1 MSDSPLKTAIKE
13 KVLELGFDAVGVA
26 AAGLLGSYAA
36 RYQQWLENGYHG
48 KMSYMERNLEKRMHP
63 GRLYEG
69 ARSVIVAAKN
79 YYPVQSGNK
88 NDYPAQP
95 AGATPAGKGPLTAHT
110 PIRGDRPEEDQLK
123 VAKYAWGMDYHYVIR
138 EKLGQLIRLIE
149 ELAPGTS
156 SRAFTDSAPVFERA
170 WAEMAGLGWTG
181 KNACLIIPR
190 KGSFFFLGEVITTLE
205 LEPDSPFGN
214 ELCGNCIR
222 CMQACPTGAI
232 TSPGEIDARRCI
244 SYLTIELKEPI
255 PEEFKGKCQGWIFGC
270 DICQDVCPH
279 NRNASPHK
287 EALFEPLEPIAN
299 WTAEQ
304 WRNMQKSDF
313 RKKLVKAGSPMSR
326 VKYEKLMDTIKFV
339 SPSGQD

>member
-1 MSDSPLKTAIKE
+1 M
-13 KVLELGFDAVGVA
+13 LELGFDAVGVA
-26 AAGLLGSYAA
+26 AAGLLGPYAA
-36 RYQQWLENGYHG
+36 RYRQWLENGFHG
-48 KMSYMERNLEKRMHP
+48 KMSYMERNLEKRMNP

-69 ARSVIVAAKN
+69 ARSVIVVAKN
-79 YYPVQSGNK
+79 YYP
-88 NDYPAQP
+88 AQQ
-95 AGATPAGKGPLTAHT
+95 AGGTLAGGTLAGGTLAGEGP
-110 PIRGDRPEEDQLK
+110 LK
-123 VAKYAWGMDYHYVIR
+123 VAKYAWGKDYHYVIR
-138 EKLGQLIRLIE
+138 EQLGQLIRFIE

-214 ELCGNCIR
+214 ELCGSCVR

-232 TSPGEIDARRCI
+232 TSPGVIDARRCI

-255 PEEFKGKCQGWIFGC
+255 PQEFKGKCQGWIFGC

-279 NRNASPHK
+279 NRNAVPHK

-304 WRNMQKSDF
+304 WRSMQKSDF
-313 RKKLVKAGSPMSR
+313 RKKLLKAGSPLSR
-326 VKYEKLMDTIKFV
+326 VKYEKLMDTIGFV
-339 SPSGQD
+339 SPPGQD